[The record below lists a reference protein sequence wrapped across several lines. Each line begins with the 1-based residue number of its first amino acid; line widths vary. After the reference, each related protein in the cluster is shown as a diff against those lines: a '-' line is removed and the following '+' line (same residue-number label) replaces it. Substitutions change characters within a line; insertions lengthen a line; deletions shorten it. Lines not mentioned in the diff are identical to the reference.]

1 MIIEVKVKNG
11 KKNVKKQVEVSGD
24 TLLAILKPSVAGE
37 IISQIGEGPMKDIDG
52 YIVSII
58 DKD

>member
-1 MIIEVKVKNG
+1 MV